1 MIDAQLPLQAA
12 IVSAVKADV
21 GLGAVIGDRIYDK
34 VPTNSAGVVTA
45 TFPYC
50 SFGPMQSVPSDDEC
64 HDGVEVFVQIDAWS
78 RAVGTVEC
86 RSIVAGLTRLLDAA
100 LTVTGFEV
108 VTFEVQSARTSR
120 EADGLTSRGIV
131 QLRYEL
137 VPLT

>member
-12 IVSAVKADV
+12 IVSAVKADA
-21 GLGAVIGDRIYDK
+21 GLGALIGDRIYDR
-34 VPTNSAGVVTA
+34 VPMNSAGQVTA
-45 TFPYC
+45 TFPYV
-50 SFGPMQSVPSDDEC
+50 SFGPFQSVPSDDEC

-86 RSIVAGLTRLLDAA
+86 RNIVAGLTRLLDTA

-108 VTFEVQSARTSR
+108 VVFEAQSVRTGR
-120 EADGLTSRGIV
+120 EPDGLTSRGIV

-137 VPLT
+137 APTT